1 MRNGR
6 PFAESCIAAAARP
19 AQKTRSSNRPP
30 SACGAILATFES
42 LRQEIQLVFLS
53 SHEPTPQALAGV
65 SILLV
70 LFRQLGP
77 AFADEHD
84 RRGFGNHGDIA
95 NLQLGQVDT
104 VEHVGKFADES
115 DALH

>member
-1 MRNGR
+1 MVRADQNV
-6 PFAESCIAAAARP
+6 PCSKNAAD
-19 AQKTRSSNRPP
+19 
-30 SACGAILATFES
+30 G
-42 LRQEIQLVFLS
+42 
-53 SHEPTPQALAGV
+53 ALAGV
-65 SILLV
+65 SILVV

-84 RRGFGNHGDIA
+84 RRGFGNHSDIA